1 MDEFLEKIKEILE
14 SEVSILIENVDD
26 VVSLLKER
34 GSSKKKIVDDR
45 WKSLTKL
52 LNFIQDKDENFYAKI
67 IETIGINII
76 KEVYMSM
83 SFLFG
88 FQKKRL

>member
-45 WKSLTKL
+45 WKSLNKITVPLSLDCVSKTSCIQGIEM
-52 LNFIQDKDENFYAKI
+52 NYIDKIKFII
-67 IETIGINII
+67 T
-76 KEVYMSM
+76 
-83 SFLFG
+83 L
-88 FQKKRL
+88 

>member
-76 KEVYMSM
+76 K
-83 SFLFG
+83 
-88 FQKKRL
+88 

>member
-1 MDEFLEKIKEILE
+1 MDEFIEKIKEILE

-76 KEVYMSM
+76 K
-83 SFLFG
+83 
-88 FQKKRL
+88 